1 MRAQSTARTEA
12 GDQSRESD
20 LELETRFLRDGLPAL
35 NMLFGYALQLRR
47 NRSDAED
54 LLQEATIKAY
64 AGFRSFRQ
72 GTNLT
77 AWLARII
84 ANTVIDDYRRSQR
97 RPPEH
102 LVDDFFDWYCPTDQ
116 PFRVSGRS
124 AEAEVMSK
132 LPEKRIVDALNSL
145 SDGERTVL
153 YYAYV
158 EGYQYSEIAEALRI
172 PAGTVASRIYNGRR
186 RLREVLAPASASREG
201 RSCPWT
207 LAASRRVWPNRTVG
221 RRYEAHR
228 P

>member
-1 MRAQSTARTEA
+1 MSAQATARTEA

-20 LELETRFLRDGLPAL
+20 TELERRFISDGLPAL
-35 NMLFGYALQLRR
+35 NGLFGYALRLTN

-64 AGFRSFRQ
+64 AGFRSFRK

-84 ANTVIDDYRRSQR
+84 ANIVIDDYRRSQR

-102 LVDDFFDWYCPTDQ
+102 LVDEFFDWYCPNDQ
-116 PFRVSGRS
+116 PFRASGRS

-132 LPEKRIVDALNSL
+132 LPEKRIVDALSSL

-153 YYAYV
+153 YYVYV
-158 EGYQYSEIAEALRI
+158 EGYQYSETAEALAI
-172 PAGTVASRIYNGRR
+172 PEGTVASRIYNGRR
-186 RLREVLAPASASREG
+186 RLRQALTPTE
-201 RSCPWT
+201 
-207 LAASRRVWPNRTVG
+207 PNPDAVAEPTPMAR
-221 RRYEAHR
+221 
-228 P
+228 